1 MSGDIEFLSGD
12 EFTFTFDEV
21 SKGAFKELFGF
32 DKEIVKKI
40 VDIYNYMAEKRT
52 PNMYLQFE
60 SGIKINISID
70 VSEYRGEVGKQNES
84 NNKD

>member
-21 SKGAFKELFGF
+21 SKGAFEELFGF

-52 PNMYLQFE
+52 SNMYLQFE

-70 VSEYRGEVGKQNES
+70 VSEYRGEVGKQE
-84 NNKD
+84 

>member
-1 MSGDIEFLSGD
+1 MSCDVEFK
-12 EFTFTFDEV
+12 FKFDEV
-21 SKGAFKELFGF
+21 SKGALKKLFGF

-70 VSEYRGEVGKQNES
+70 VSEYREQIENSDRLEGE
-84 NNKD
+84 

>member
-1 MSGDIEFLSGD
+1 MSGDIEFKFTLD
-12 EFTFTFDEV
+12 ET

-52 PNMYLQFE
+52 SYMYLQFE

-70 VSEYRGEVGKQNES
+70 VSEYRG
-84 NNKD
+84 

>member
-1 MSGDIEFLSGD
+1 MLIDLHQKQL
-12 EFTFTFDEV
+12 FDEV

>member
-1 MSGDIEFLSGD
+1 MSGDIEF
-12 EFTFTFDEV
+12 TFTLDEV
-21 SKGAFKELFGF
+21 SKGAFKELFGV

-70 VSEYRGEVGKQNES
+70 VSEYRGEVGETE
-84 NNKD
+84 

>member
-1 MSGDIEFLSGD
+1 MSGDVEFV
-12 EFTFTFDEV
+12 EFKFTFDEV
-21 SKGAFKELFGF
+21 SKGAFKELFGL

-70 VSEYRGEVGKQNES
+70 VSQYRGQVGNPDRVKGE
-84 NNKD
+84 